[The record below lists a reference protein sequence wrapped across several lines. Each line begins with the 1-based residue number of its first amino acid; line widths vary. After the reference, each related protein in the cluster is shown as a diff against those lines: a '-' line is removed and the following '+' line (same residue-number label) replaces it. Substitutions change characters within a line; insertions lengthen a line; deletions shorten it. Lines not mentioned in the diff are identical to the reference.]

1 MAKTENVITVVL
13 TGLIVLVY
21 NISREKMEVIIVI
34 FWFIDWS

>member
-34 FWFIDWS
+34 F